1 MIKTTGHLTGHY
13 DIVVVMK
20 TKARTISA
28 TEFKAKCL
36 SIFDHLDS
44 NGIIV
49 EKRGKPIA
57 KVTPIRINNSDWIGS
72 MKGEI
77 QILGDIMSTGI
88 KWDAES

>member
-1 MIKTTGHLTGHY
+1 
-13 DIVVVMK
+13 MK
-20 TKARTISA
+20 NKIRTISV

-49 EKRGKPIA
+49 EKRGKPVA
-57 KVTPIRINNSDWIGS
+57 KIMPIKDDDFEIIGCL
-72 MKGEI
+72 KGEME
-77 QILGDIMSTGI
+77 ILGDIMSTGI

>member
-1 MIKTTGHLTGHY
+1 MK
-13 DIVVVMK
+13 MK
-20 TKARTISA
+20 TRTISA

-49 EKRGKPIA
+49 EKRGKPVA
-57 KVTPIRINNSDWIGS
+57 KVMPIRPNDADWIGS
-72 MKGEI
+72 MKGKMKI
-77 QILGDIMSTGI
+77 HGDIMSTGI

>member
-1 MIKTTGHLTGHY
+1 
-13 DIVVVMK
+13 MK
-20 TKARTISA
+20 TKTRTISA

-36 SIFDHLDS
+36 SIFDNLDS

-49 EKRGKPIA
+49 EKRGKPVARI
-57 KVTPIRINNSDWIGS
+57 TPIRTNNSEWIGS

-77 QILGDIMSTGI
+77 KILGDIMSTGI

>member
-1 MIKTTGHLTGHY
+1 
-13 DIVVVMK
+13 MK
-20 TKARTISA
+20 TKTRTISV

-49 EKRGKPIA
+49 EKRGKPVA
-57 KVTPIRINNSDWIGS
+57 KVIPIRPSNTDWIGS
-72 MKGEI
+72 MKGKMKI
-77 QILGDIMSTGI
+77 HGDIMSTGI

>member
-1 MIKTTGHLTGHY
+1 
-13 DIVVVMK
+13 MK
-20 TKARTISA
+20 PKVPTISV

-49 EKRGKPIA
+49 EKRGKPVA
-57 KVTPIRINNSDWIGS
+57 KVIPIKPESSEWIGS
-72 MKGEI
+72 MKG
-77 QILGDIMSTGI
+77 QIRVHGDIMSTGI